1 MNTRKDKNI
10 QLSLGGFLRSHRMGE
25 ELSQTDFADFLGIS
39 KQRLSDLENDKGNV
53 SIKLCKEL
61 ADKIGV
67 PAEWLASLALQD
79 MINKA
84 GLNLKIAVN

>member
-1 MNTRKDKNI
+1 MNTKIFRNAP
-10 QLSLGGFLRSHRMGE
+10 LSLGDFLRVHRKGE
-25 ELSQTDFADFLGIS
+25 EMSQTEFADFLGLS
-39 KQRLSDLENDKGNV
+39 KQRLSDLENNKGNV

-79 MINKA
+79 MINKEA
-84 GLNLKIAVN
+84 LNLRIVLN